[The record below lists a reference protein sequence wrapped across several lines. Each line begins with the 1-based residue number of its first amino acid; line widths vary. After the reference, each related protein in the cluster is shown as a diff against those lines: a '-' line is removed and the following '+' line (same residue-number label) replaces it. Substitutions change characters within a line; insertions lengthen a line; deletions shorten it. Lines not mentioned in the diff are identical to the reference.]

1 VILISGAGWHR
12 DGAAAN
18 GGITTKTIKTKSNA
32 NDMKNTAAAPVISGK
47 PPEVKTKRGKR
58 WTAY

>member
-18 GGITTKTIKTKSNA
+18 GGITTKTIKDKIKRERHEKHRRRA
-32 NDMKNTAAAPVISGK
+32 GYFRQTAGS
-47 PPEVKTKRGKR
+47 ENETRGNR
-58 WTAY
+58 